1 MKKVIKTTFAFD
13 GAIDGLGRK
22 IMNITEMIK
31 NFTQ

>member
-1 MKKVIKTTFAFD
+1 MKKVIRTFAFD

-31 NFTQ
+31 KLTK